1 MKDKDFTE
9 VDEDVLEFFCKSR
22 EEPYLRVFLASD
34 STESFAPPLGRLSAI
49 LPVAD
54 FNIEN
59 GIKDA
64 EIIFEDIGRPMTPS
78 SLSTTSS
85 LSTLSNHSVIREE
98 ASPESD
104 MLTDRCRIQL
114 VNIVANILFE
124 KFGTAVP
131 KSAKMEY
138 AEKLVEAYPTYLES
152 SCGGYEIFFNPL
164 TNGGYLANRLRT
176 LNRIHKV
183 EGTSSKSVHQIK
195 ANHSPVRN
203 ETTIIPDDMEEKLK
217 DLMATPSTEKEK
229 IKRLFL
235 ENHSFRKN
243 LTNKTSI
250 MEMFPRLRD
259 TCGLVSIYI
268 ISRPPH

>member
-1 MKDKDFTE
+1 MKCLKINFRASDRWIVCGESAIEIITE
-9 VDEDVLEFFCKSR
+9 R
-22 EEPYLRVFLASD
+22 EKPYLRVFLASD
-34 STESFAPPLGRLSAI
+34 SESFAPPLGRLS
-49 LPVAD
+49 D

-64 EIIFEDIGRPMTPS
+64 EIIFEDIGRSMTPS
-78 SLSTTSS
+78 LLTTSS
-85 LSTLSNHSVIREE
+85 LSKLSNHSVIREE

-104 MLTDRCRIQL
+104 
-114 VNIVANILFE
+114 
-124 KFGTAVP
+124 
-131 KSAKMEY
+131 
-138 AEKLVEAYPTYLES
+138 
-152 SCGGYEIFFNPL
+152 EIFFNPL

-203 ETTIIPDDMEEKLK
+203 ETTIIPDDMDEKLK
-217 DLMATPSTEKEK
+217 DLMTTPSTEKEK

-235 ENHSFRKN
+235 ETHSFRKN

-259 TCGLVSIYI
+259 TCGSVEQEFSLMFPSCSSNFEERYLTVMENILSIYTRTTSSSHPLSDCGFSLNI
-268 ISRPPH
+268 QSFYALLKMGV